1 MKDLKKPLLLKKDKG
16 IKVKNSGSLNPLI
29 SKVGGVDHSIHF
41 PGLSVPKWIFYS
53 LLTVFLYGLQ
63 GLSIKLSSN
72 NIPPL
77 LIQVISSFGLIPVI
91 FVLLFSRN
99 IRAIHGKLGNGI
111 WFSILVGIT
120 GLIAALAQF
129 YASSLGGPASIVV
142 PVISLSSLVTV
153 IFARF
158 VYKDRLNLFQ
168 IIGVS
173 LSIIAILMFNIKGD
187 DFSGTSWSFWDIVP
201 STWMLIALGGLL
213 SAGIAG
219 LFIKSATNNVSAD
232 LVTLVVLTV
241 NLSFSVILI
250 FSQSFSWDISLRDMI
265 VCFLVGLFGST
276 AFLTQSAAY
285 SYGITSLVAPLC
297 SLFPVVTVILSAPVL
312 GEKLTL
318 MIIGAVAISTLA
330 GITISIEKKP
340 KL

>member
-1 MKDLKKPLLLKKDKG
+1 MKDYKKLLPGKKDRE
-16 IKVKNSGSLNPLI
+16 IKVQDSGSLNPLI
-29 SKVGGVDHSIHF
+29 SKIGGVDHSIHF

-72 NIPPL
+72 HIPPL
-77 LIQVISSFGLIPVI
+77 HIQVISSFGLIPVV

-99 IRAIHGKLGNGI
+99 IRTIHGKLGNGI

-219 LFIKSATNNVSAD
+219 LFMKSATNNISAD
-232 LVTLVVLTV
+232 LVTLVVLTI

-250 FSQSFSWDISLRDMI
+250 FS
-265 VCFLVGLFGST
+265 
-276 AFLTQSAAY
+276 
-285 SYGITSLVAPLC
+285 
-297 SLFPVVTVILSAPVL
+297 
-312 GEKLTL
+312 K
-318 MIIGAVAISTLA
+318 
-330 GITISIEKKP
+330 
-340 KL
+340 